1 MRKFAVWVMSE
12 LAAAQEA
19 ALMRASAKAR
29 QRRHVIYTG
38 SPDHDGSTRNE
49 PSMCDQSTLRIE
61 ISAKMKR
68 RATAA
73 PCQHGFRRHR
83 LR

>member
-1 MRKFAVWVMSE
+1 MSE

-49 PSMCDQSTLRIE
+49 PSMRDQSTLRIE

-73 PCQHGFRRHR
+73 PCQHGFRGHR